1 MPDQI
6 STVAESETPLEVKQ
20 EVFDLRNKIA
30 GKLDYL
36 ERENCP
42 TLAIILRASMLQI
55 TPYVKVE
62 KDPDGYP
69 VPRWDEANENDLR
82 ILQGI
87 DDTLKIVG
95 VNSQELRR
103 MISGIIQANNIWE
116 ANFAKTHP
124 KVAREIREAE
134 TISGP
139 EGAPSSI
146 SQLGS
151 DQLIQALYE
160 LDNLVGRE
168 RTGSLP
174 Q

>member
-1 MPDQI
+1 
-6 STVAESETPLEVKQ
+6 
-20 EVFDLRNKIA
+20 
-30 GKLDYL
+30 
-36 ERENCP
+36 
-42 TLAIILRASMLQI
+42 
-55 TPYVKVE
+55 
-62 KDPDGYP
+62 
-69 VPRWDEANENDLR
+69 
-82 ILQGI
+82 
-87 DDTLKIVG
+87 
-95 VNSQELRR
+95 

-168 RTGSLP
+168 RTGSLL